1 MAAKTRYSATDIGI
15 EPLSPEEN
23 LDDFSCGNDKLD
35 DFFHKEVVLCCK
47 YKYLSAYTVK
57 YRKTK
62 EVVALFTLSN
72 DSLVLEKDDVE
83 ELMGDI
89 DEEYKFI
96 FEMQSSF
103 PSVNIGHLAVRK
115 DLQSRG
121 IGELVILYV
130 CGFLTSYNLTGVQ
143 FITVDSLNNSR
154 TNKFY
159 NKTGFLYQS
168 MEDINHDT
176 RRMYLPLIDLIS

>member
-1 MAAKTRYSATDIGI
+1 MAAKTRYSATDIEI
-15 EPLSPEEN
+15 EPLSKEEN

-57 YRKTK
+57 SIQSK
-62 EVVALFTLSN
+62 EVIALFTLTN
-72 DSLVLEKDDVE
+72 DTLSLEKEDVE
-83 ELMGDI
+83 ELMEDM
-89 DEEYKFI
+89 DAEYKFI
-96 FEMQSSF
+96 FEEQTSF

-121 IGELVILYV
+121 IGRYIVMYIVSLLVEYR
-130 CGFLTSYNLTGVQ
+130 FTGVQ
-143 FITVDSLNNSR
+143 FITVDSLNNNR

-159 NKTGFLYQS
+159 DRIGFMNQS
-168 MEDINHDT
+168 IEDMNHDT